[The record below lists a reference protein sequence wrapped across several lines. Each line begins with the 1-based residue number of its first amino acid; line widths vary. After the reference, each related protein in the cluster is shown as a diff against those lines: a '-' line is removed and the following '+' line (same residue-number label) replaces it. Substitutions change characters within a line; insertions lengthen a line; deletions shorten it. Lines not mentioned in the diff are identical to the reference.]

1 MSTLRVVSSEG
12 GTSEAELYDAQ
23 EPQFAADLAG
33 RSLRPLVVVV
43 AALNEEEAIGA
54 VLDRVP
60 QEVCGQAVD
69 VIVVDD
75 GSTDTTTAVARA
87 RGVLVSQLPYNRG
100 HGVALRLGYRL
111 AREHGA
117 RYIATLDADGQYD
130 PVQLPDVVAPL
141 MAGEADFV
149 NGSRRLGAALTTDRV
164 RKSGVVV
171 FGALLTVLTGRR
183 ITDPA
188 SGFRAMRA
196 EVTGAVPQIQ
206 PQYQTSELLI
216 GAIMGGFTVVEAPVT
231 MYPRAAGTTKK
242 GRNLVYGA
250 RFFRV
255 IVETWWRERS
265 RQGVAASSVKITV

>member
-1 MSTLRVVSSEG
+1 MNTLRVVSSEG
-12 GTSEAELYDAQ
+12 GSTESELYNEQ
-23 EPQFAADLAG
+23 EPQFVADLAG
-33 RSLRPLVVVV
+33 RSLRPLVVVI

-60 QEVCGQAVD
+60 PDVCGQAVD
-69 VIVVDD
+69 VLVVDD

-87 RGVLVSQLPYNRG
+87 HGVLVTQLPYNRG

-111 AREHGA
+111 ARQHGA

-130 PVQLPDVVAPL
+130 PVQLLELLAPL
-141 MAGEADFV
+141 VAGEADFV

-171 FGALLTVLTGRR
+171 FGALLSMLTGRR

-188 SGFRAMRA
+188 SGYRAMRA
-196 EVTGAVPQIQ
+196 EVTGAVTQTQ

-216 GAIMGGFTVVEAPVT
+216 GAILGGFTVVEAPVT

-242 GRNLVYGA
+242 GRNLAYGA

-265 RQGVAASSVKITV
+265 RQGRAASSVNTTV